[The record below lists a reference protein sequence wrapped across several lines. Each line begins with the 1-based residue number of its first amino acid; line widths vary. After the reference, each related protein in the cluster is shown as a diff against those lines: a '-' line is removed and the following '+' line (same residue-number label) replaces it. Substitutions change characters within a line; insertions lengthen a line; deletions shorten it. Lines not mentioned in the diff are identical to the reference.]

1 MPKLEGSVE
10 NIVFRNEENHYV
22 VARFRLNDNGRLFR
36 DELATIVGILPG
48 IHTGELLAVEGEW
61 ESDPRYGRQ
70 LRVTSFVQRLPASS
84 EGIIRYLSSGLIKGI
99 GPKKAKLIVDH
110 FGEQTLAIIEQQ
122 PDLLSQVKG
131 ISVKDRD
138 QIAKTWV
145 EQADIKELHLFMQSH
160 DVSMSIATRV
170 YKQYGKESI
179 RVIRENPYQLAQ
191 DVQGIGFR
199 TADDIALKLGLPHD
213 SIPRLATGM
222 KFVLTQA
229 ANEDGHCFL
238 LEQDL
243 LDRASDI
250 LHAPTGILQAAME
263 QLRNDK
269 DVFVEPS
276 VVAKQGRSLSD
287 VVSFDVQYVVN
298 EPVEPQTGAVGQGLV
313 GSQTEAV
320 GQGLVEP
327 QTGAVGQG
335 LVGSQTEAV
344 GQGLVGSQTEAVGQ
358 GLVGSQTE
366 AVGQGLVG
374 SQTGAVGTGLAPV
387 HVPTAPD
394 SVPPVEIAVE
404 GEAIVPPAE
413 EEPQSRIYFG
423 PFWYAESGSAR
434 LLRRLQKSPSSLP
447 PTSQQLW
454 ERVFMLL
461 KEKRNMILAEKQREA
476 VQMAYSEKVSI
487 LTGGPGTGKSTS
499 IRALIMLLRTR
510 KVDVALAAPTGR
522 AAKRLTETTGVQA
535 KTLHRLLEYAPHDN
549 SYQRNEDNPLPYQF
563 LIVDE
568 FSMVDI
574 LLFYHLLKALPRESH
589 LLLVGDAD
597 QLPSVGP
604 GNVLRDLLQSAALPT
619 VRLTELF
626 RQARQSKIIVN
637 AHRINAGQMPVTKI
651 EQTSD
656 FFFMAEEDP
665 VKAQQLI
672 LDLVQRRLPA
682 KYHFDPITDIQ
693 VLSPMYKGAVGVKM
707 LNERLQAQLN
717 PHSVAQV
724 EWADRILRVGDKVM
738 QTKND
743 YDKGVFNGD
752 VGFIRRIDKEN
763 ATVRVEFLEEA
774 GPLSVSYEF
783 KELDDLVLA
792 YAVTVH
798 KSQGSEYPVIILPL
812 FREHRLLLQRN
823 LLYTAITRAKRF
835 CVLVGQPQA
844 LEIAVHNNRVAWRN
858 TALMERLLQLSQG
871 QYQVVPAP

>member
-84 EGIIRYLSSGLIKGI
+84 DGIIRYLSSGLIKGI

-131 ISVKDRD
+131 ISVKDRN

-160 DVSMSIATRV
+160 DVSMNIATRV

-191 DVQGIGFR
+191 EVQGIGFR

-222 KFVLTQA
+222 KFVLAQA

-238 LEQDL
+238 LERDL
-243 LDRASDI
+243 LSRASDI
-250 LHAPTGILQAAME
+250 LRAPTDVLLVAME
-263 QLRNDK
+263 QLRSDK
-269 DVFVEPS
+269 DVFVEPAIVAKPAPDMMPSDVQS
-276 VVAKQGRSLSD
+276 VVD
-287 VVSFDVQYVVN
+287 
-298 EPVEPQTGAVGQGLV
+298 EPALGQG
-313 GSQTEAV
+313 QA
-320 GQGLVEP
+320 
-327 QTGAVGQG
+327 
-335 LVGSQTEAV
+335 
-344 GQGLVGSQTEAVGQ
+344 
-358 GLVGSQTE
+358 
-366 AVGQGLVG
+366 
-374 SQTGAVGTGLAPV
+374 
-387 HVPTAPD
+387 TAPTEEMTE
-394 SVPPVEIAVE
+394 P
-404 GEAIVPPAE
+404 

-447 PTSQQLW
+447 PTSQQQW
-454 ERVFMLL
+454 ETVFILL
-461 KEKRNMILAEKQREA
+461 KQKRNMILAEKQREA
-476 VQMAYSEKVSI
+476 VQMAYSQKVSI

-626 RQARQSKIIVN
+626 RQAQQSKIIVN
-637 AHRINAGQMPVTKI
+637 AHRINTGLLPFTKV

-717 PHSVAQV
+717 PHSIAQV
-724 EWADRILRVGDKVM
+724 EWGDRILRVGDKVM

-783 KELDDLVLA
+783 NELDDLVLA

-798 KSQGSEYPVIILPL
+798 KSQGSEYAAIILPL
-812 FREHRLLLQRN
+812 FREHRMLLQRN

-844 LEIAVHNNRVAWRN
+844 LDIAVHNNRVAWRN
-858 TALMERLLQLSQG
+858 TALTERLLQLSQG